1 MNKLELIEKKI
12 KSNELVLKGMEL
24 YEDCYKSLYMNL
36 SNKKEEKNKND
47 TKQENKEKEAHNKK
61 PKKHIKHKKG
71 KNEQKEKEKKDVIEM
86 GNPNLR
92 LWRMI
97 YKVIETLKNYIYTTQ
112 RKIMINNLNKGYLE
126 KPRNDQIDIHDIF
139 NKVKHM
145 MKEKEQ
151 IYQNILLIEIKKK
164 NHLEK
169 KVWIQ
174 LIEYLLHYL

>member
-1 MNKLELIEKKI
+1 
-12 KSNELVLKGMEL
+12 
-24 YEDCYKSLYMNL
+24 
-36 SNKKEEKNKND
+36 
-47 TKQENKEKEAHNKK
+47 
-61 PKKHIKHKKG
+61 
-71 KNEQKEKEKKDVIEM
+71 M

-145 MKEKEQ
+145 MKEKET
-151 IYQNILLIEIKKK
+151 EKKK
-164 NHLEK
+164 EDNRRK
-169 KVWIQ
+169 I
-174 LIEYLLHYL
+174 IENTPFI